1 LKEDFIVRNRTL
13 VKVSAGENCIGFK
26 TISRK
31 RKSGREYLITRTTL
45 ARLEAEQEII
55 TSDIHSFAVLRRNI
69 YDGTVRI
76 DFSWLR
82 GGCDDQLTGWEETVT
97 LPYDELVAFVRDSAQ
112 EDGPK
117 KWKVLSVQKTMMPRI
132 VVHDL
137 DRLRQCLEN
146 RIVRGKLARALRDN
160 FWGAERVILYH
171 DFEAYSF
178 MFQSFRNG
186 RPAIVGGLILHG
198 REDLKKAYY
207 SVHT

>member
-1 LKEDFIVRNRTL
+1 MRNRTL
-13 VKVSAGENCIGFK
+13 VKVSASENCIGFK
-26 TISRK
+26 TVSWRK
-31 RKSGREYLITRTTL
+31 KSERTFLITRSTL
-45 ARLEAEQEII
+45 ARLEVEQEII

-69 YDGTVRI
+69 HEGTVRI
-76 DFSWLR
+76 NFSWLR
-82 GGCDDQLTGWEETVT
+82 SDCNDQLTGWEEAVT
-97 LPYDELVAFVRDSAQ
+97 LPYDALAAFVRDSAQ

-117 KWKVLSVQKTMMPRI
+117 KWNVLSVQKTMMPRI

-160 FWGAERVILYH
+160 FRGAERVILYH
-171 DFEAYSF
+171 DFETYSF

-198 REDLKKAYY
+198 GEDLKKAYY